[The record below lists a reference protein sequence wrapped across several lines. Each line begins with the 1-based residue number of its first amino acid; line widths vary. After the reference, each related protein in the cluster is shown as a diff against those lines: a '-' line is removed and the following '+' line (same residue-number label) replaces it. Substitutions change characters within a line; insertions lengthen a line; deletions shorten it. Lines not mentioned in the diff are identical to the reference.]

1 VALVVFFLMARF
13 FGMVVFFLMARFFGM
28 VVYVRLTR
36 SVYLGF
42 FHRLPFRYNRL
53 GDFHVMARFVVMVV
67 SVRMTRLHRLVVSTA
82 LTRFG
87 PMVV

>member
-1 VALVVFFLMARF
+1 MALVVFFLVARF
-13 FGMVVFFLMARFFGM
+13 VVMVVS
-28 VVYVRLTR
+28 VRMTR

-53 GDFHVMARFVVMVV
+53 GDFHVMARFFV
-67 SVRMTRLHRLVVSTA
+67 LVVYVRLTRYEMLVVLSI
-82 LTRFG
+82 LTRFH